1 MGASRVVVS
10 TVPHRHDL
18 PAWHPVHRDTDNV
31 NRYIEEIAARHAGV
45 KVLDFNKIP
54 RRLFTRHGMHLQ
66 MPVRRLLARR
76 LLQCLHQFA
85 EDGVASPPTPGA
97 AITRSMAAADGSCGS
112 PARVPVMLQHDS
124 YSEAVKAQLSASAA
138 PATPPTPPP
147 QPLPSTTALPA
158 SPPAPV
164 VHISQSF

>member
-1 MGASRVVVS
+1 
-10 TVPHRHDL
+10 
-18 PAWHPVHRDTDNV
+18 
-31 NRYIEEIAARHAGV
+31 
-45 KVLDFNKIP
+45 
-54 RRLFTRHGMHLQ
+54 
-66 MPVRRLLARR
+66 MPGRRLLARR

-85 EDGVASPPTPGA
+85 ENGVASPPTPGA

-124 YSEAVKAQLSASAA
+124 YSEAVKAQLSASTA

-158 SPPAPV
+158 SPPAPATPPTPPPQPLPSTTALPASPPVPATPPTSPPQPLPSTTALPASPPAPV
-164 VHISQSF
+164 VHISQSFLVGTPLQVPIQI